1 MRAFDPSPPH
11 LICALPTEPAL
22 QCALTDLDLSA
33 ATTDAG
39 GTRIARALHN
49 NSSLTRLSL
58 AYTRLA
64 TTGGIA
70 FAEAL
75 RANTTLTH
83 ANIAGNALTD
93 AAAVAIAAA
102 ISGNQVRT

>member
-1 MRAFDPSPPH
+1 MAGVSRYRPH
-11 LICALPTEPAL
+11 LA
-22 QCALTDLDLSA
+22 
-33 ATTDAG
+33 
-39 GTRIARALHN
+39 H
-49 NSSLTRLSL
+49 
-58 AYTRLA
+58 TRLA